1 MVVFSNRHLGPST
14 ELVMS
19 AELAAAM
26 LAAVRDAAADA
37 ANGRWEHELVAWL
50 DRRAARPEGTVD
62 VGDLA
67 WTPDHFEPQR
77 HFMIDA
83 IARAASVAAEHA
95 AALGRWR
102 EMIAAHPRP
111 SARAGRRWQ

>member
-19 AELAAAM
+19 AELARAM
-26 LAAVRDAAADA
+26 LAAVRDAAADSA
-37 ANGRWEHELVAWL
+37 HARWEHALVAWL
-50 DRRAARPEGTVD
+50 ERQVAAPEGTLD

-77 HFMIDA
+77 TFMIDA
-83 IARAASVAAEHA
+83 IARAAVAAHQHA
-95 AALGRWR
+95 GALRRWR
-102 EMIAAHPRP
+102 EMIAAHPRA
-111 SARAGRRWQ
+111 SVRTGRRWQ

>member
-26 LAAVRDAAADA
+26 LGAVRDAAAGA
-37 ANGRWEHELVAWL
+37 AHARWEHELVAWL
-50 DRRAARPEGTVD
+50 ERRAARPEGTLD

-77 HFMIDA
+77 VFMIDA
-83 IARAASVAAEHA
+83 IARAALAAHEHA
-95 AALGRWR
+95 AALRRWR
-102 EMIAAHPRP
+102 EMIAAHPK
-111 SARAGRRWQ
+111 AQVRAGRRWQ